1 MKSLIPPSLL
11 NLIIPPLSQFLKAS
25 WSIAEKMIQKSNRA
39 NDTALLGSFCHWKC
53 FRCSP
58 KIRYTWRHTIM
69 KSPGGQP
76 PFSKS
81 FQSSLRLT
89 ESKALEPF
97 VFKLRKLS
105 LVARSQCQRV
115 TYRRDLQGNNSPSW
129 IRRGNSEV
137 CFSLSCSWP
146 STFSLLYSILILSCS
161 SGRVWKGQQSSLNG

>member
-53 FRCSP
+53 FRCCP

-115 TYRRDLQGNNSPSW
+115 TYRRDLQGNNYPSW
-129 IRRGNSEV
+129 IRRCNSEI
-137 CFSLSCSWP
+137 CFSLSRSWP
-146 STFSLLYSILILSCS
+146 STF
-161 SGRVWKGQQSSLNG
+161 GRLWKGQ